1 MAAMSNTEEHKNNST
16 NGDLEKTDKQ
26 PWLHP
31 YRFKPGESGNP
42 GGRPK
47 GTVSIETELKR
58 RLADGES
65 GDDIVQQ
72 LVSQALAQAL
82 DGDYKFFNMILE
94 RIDGRV
100 ADRLAGHD
108 GGPLFTED
116 DMERLT
122 RLAKQTDEWRD

>member
-1 MAAMSNTEEHKNNST
+1 MDMDNNTEHHKNNST
-16 NGDLEKTDKQ
+16 NSEVERVDKQ
-26 PWLHP
+26 PWLQP

-42 GGRPK
+42 GGRPR

-65 GDDIVQQ
+65 GDEIIRQ
-72 LVSQALAQAL
+72 LVSEALSQALG
-82 DGDYKFFNMILE
+82 GDYKFFNMILE

-108 GGPLFTED
+108 GGPLFTDE

-122 RLAKQTDEWRD
+122 RLAQLTDEWRD